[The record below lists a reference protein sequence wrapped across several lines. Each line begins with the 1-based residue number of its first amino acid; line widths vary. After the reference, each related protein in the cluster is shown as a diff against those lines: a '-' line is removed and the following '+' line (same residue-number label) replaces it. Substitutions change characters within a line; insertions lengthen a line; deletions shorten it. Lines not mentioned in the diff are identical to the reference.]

1 MFKTDNFED
10 VRQRIEETLSKH
22 LDSSVDTILKAGN
35 SIIEAG
41 GKRIRPLLVVYLTQS
56 LGGDTEKAIL
66 LGCGIEYI
74 HIASLLHDDVVD
86 KADSRRGKP
95 SVNKLF
101 GTEVAVLTG
110 DYLYAKSLFL
120 YANYGTQKMI
130 DILSKAVMNMAEGQ
144 LLELKNIGSIVDEK
158 TYFNII
164 DGKTAYLIGA
174 CFGIGA
180 LISNYED
187 YERFFN
193 IGLKL
198 GRAFQLIDDVL
209 DYEIDSQKLGKPSR
223 SDLREG
229 KVTYPVISV
238 LNEID
243 KELLQKILLSQ
254 NPSQEEL
261 DSIIDMVIE
270 KGGVKRTK
278 ELAFRLLEEVK
289 QQLSYYPITDKLMEI
304 IEKTVKRDF

>member
-1 MFKTDNFED
+1 MAQQSGLDSIRK
-10 VRQRIEETLSKH
+10 RIELALSEN

-41 GKRIRPLLVVYLTQS
+41 GKRIRPLLLVYLVES
-56 LGGDTEKAIL
+56 LGGDIDKAII

-95 SVNKLF
+95 SVNKVF
-101 GTEVAVLTG
+101 GAEVAVLTG
-110 DYLYAKSLFL
+110 DYLYAKALFL
-120 YANYGTQKMI
+120 YANYGNAKMI

-144 LLELKNIGSIVDEK
+144 LLELKSIGSIIDEK
-158 TYFNII
+158 TYFDII

-174 CFGIGA
+174 CFGVGA
-180 LISNYED
+180 LISNYEE
-187 YERFFN
+187 YEKFFD

-198 GRAFQLIDDVL
+198 GRAFQLIDDAL
-209 DYEIDSQKLGKPSR
+209 DYEVDSQKLGKPSR
-223 SDLREG
+223 SDLKEG

-238 LNEID
+238 LDKLD
-243 KELLQKILLSQ
+243 KELLQKILVSQ

-261 DSIIDMVIE
+261 DSVIDV
-270 KGGVKRTK
+270 
-278 ELAFRLLEEVK
+278 
-289 QQLSYYPITDKLMEI
+289 SY
-304 IEKTVKRDF
+304 

>member
-1 MFKTDNFED
+1 MAQQSGLDNI
-10 VRQRIEETLSKH
+10 RKRIEFALSEN

-41 GKRIRPLLVVYLTQS
+41 GKRIRPLLLVYLVES
-56 LGGDTEKAIL
+56 LGGDLDKAIT

-95 SVNKLF
+95 SVNKVF
-101 GTEVAVLTG
+101 GQEVAVLTG
-110 DYLYAKSLFL
+110 DYLYAKALFL
-120 YANYGTQKMI
+120 YANYGNAKMI
-130 DILSKAVMNMAEGQ
+130 DILSKAVMRMAEGQ
-144 LLELKNIGSIVDEK
+144 LLELKSIGSIIDEK
-158 TYFNII
+158 TYFDII

-174 CFGIGA
+174 CFGVGA
-180 LISNYED
+180 LISNYEE
-187 YERFFN
+187 YEKFFD

-198 GRAFQLIDDVL
+198 GRAFQLIDDAL
-209 DYEIDSQKLGKPSR
+209 DYEVDSQKLGKPSR
-223 SDLREG
+223 SDLKEG

-238 LNEID
+238 LDELD
-243 KELLQKILLSQ
+243 KELLQNILVSQ

-261 DSIIDMVIE
+261 DNIIDMVIE
-270 KGGVKRTK
+270 KGGVIHTK

-289 QQLSYYPITDKLMEI
+289 QELSYYPISEKLMEL

>member
-1 MFKTDNFED
+1 MAQQSGLDSIRK
-10 VRQRIEETLSKH
+10 RIELALSEN

-41 GKRIRPLLVVYLTQS
+41 GKRIRPLLLVYLVES
-56 LGGDTEKAIL
+56 LGGDIDKAII

-95 SVNKLF
+95 SVNKVF
-101 GTEVAVLTG
+101 GAEVAVLTG
-110 DYLYAKSLFL
+110 DYLYAKALFL
-120 YANYGTQKMI
+120 YANYGNAKMI

-144 LLELKNIGSIVDEK
+144 LLELKSIGSIIDEK
-158 TYFNII
+158 TYFDII

-174 CFGIGA
+174 CFGVGA
-180 LISNYED
+180 LISNYEE
-187 YERFFN
+187 YEKFFD

-198 GRAFQLIDDVL
+198 GRAFQLIDDAL
-209 DYEIDSQKLGKPSR
+209 DYEVDSQKLGKPSR
-223 SDLREG
+223 SDLKEG

-238 LNEID
+238 LDKLD
-243 KELLQKILLSQ
+243 KELLQKILVSQ

-261 DSIIDMVIE
+261 DSIIDTVIE
-270 KGGVKRTK
+270 KGGVMRTK

-289 QQLSYYPITDKLMEI
+289 QELSYYSISEKLMEL

>member
-1 MFKTDNFED
+1 MAQQSGLDSIRK
-10 VRQRIEETLSKH
+10 RIELALSEN

-35 SIIEAG
+35 STIEAG
-41 GKRIRPLLVVYLTQS
+41 GKRIRPLLLVYLVES
-56 LGGDTEKAIL
+56 LGGDVDKAII

-95 SVNKLF
+95 SVNKVF
-101 GTEVAVLTG
+101 GQEAAVLTG
-110 DYLYAKSLFL
+110 DYLYAKALFL
-120 YANYGTQKMI
+120 YANYGNAKMI

-144 LLELKNIGSIVDEK
+144 LLELKSIGSIIDEK
-158 TYFNII
+158 TYFDII

-174 CFGIGA
+174 CFGVGA
-180 LISNYED
+180 LISNYEE
-187 YERFFN
+187 YEKFFD

-198 GRAFQLIDDVL
+198 GRAFQLIDDAL
-209 DYEIDSQKLGKPSR
+209 DYEVDSQKLGKPSR
-223 SDLREG
+223 NDLKEG
-229 KVTYPVISV
+229 KVTYPVISM
-238 LNEID
+238 LDKLD
-243 KELLQKILLSQ
+243 KELLKNILVSQ

-261 DSIIDMVIE
+261 DSIIDTVIE
-270 KGGVKRTK
+270 KGGVMRTK

-289 QQLSYYPITDKLMEI
+289 QELSYYPITEKLMEL

>member
-1 MFKTDNFED
+1 MAQQSGLDNI
-10 VRQRIEETLSKH
+10 RKRIEFALSEN

-41 GKRIRPLLVVYLTQS
+41 GKRIRPLLLVYLVES
-56 LGGDTEKAIL
+56 LGGDLDKAIT

-95 SVNKLF
+95 SVNKVF
-101 GTEVAVLTG
+101 GQEVAVLTG
-110 DYLYAKSLFL
+110 DYLYAKALFL
-120 YANYGTQKMI
+120 YANYGNAKMI
-130 DILSKAVMNMAEGQ
+130 DILSKAVMRMAEGQ
-144 LLELKNIGSIVDEK
+144 LLELKSIGSIIDEK
-158 TYFNII
+158 TYFDII

-180 LISNYED
+180 LISNYEE
-187 YERFFN
+187 YEKFFD

-198 GRAFQLIDDVL
+198 GRAFQLIDDAL
-209 DYEIDSQKLGKPSR
+209 DYEVDSQKLGKPSR
-223 SDLREG
+223 SDLKEG

-238 LNEID
+238 LDELD
-243 KELLQKILLSQ
+243 KELLQNILVSQ

-261 DSIIDMVIE
+261 DNIIDMVIE
-270 KGGVKRTK
+270 KGGVIHTK

-289 QQLSYYPITDKLMEI
+289 QELSYYPISEKLMEL

>member
-1 MFKTDNFED
+1 MAQQSGLDNI
-10 VRQRIEETLSKH
+10 RKRIEFALSEN

-41 GKRIRPLLVVYLTQS
+41 GKRIRPLLLVYLVES
-56 LGGDTEKAIL
+56 LGGDIDKAVL

-95 SVNKLF
+95 SVNKVF
-101 GTEVAVLTG
+101 GQEVAVLTG
-110 DYLYAKSLFL
+110 DYLYAKALFL
-120 YANYGTQKMI
+120 YANYGNAKMI
-130 DILSKAVMNMAEGQ
+130 DILSKAVMRMAEGQ
-144 LLELKNIGSIVDEK
+144 LLELKSIGSIIDEK
-158 TYFNII
+158 TYFDII

-174 CFGIGA
+174 CFGVGA
-180 LISNYED
+180 LISNYEE
-187 YERFFN
+187 YKKFFD

-198 GRAFQLIDDVL
+198 GRAFQLIDDAL
-209 DYEIDSQKLGKPSR
+209 DYEVDSQKLGKPSR
-223 SDLREG
+223 SDLKEG

-238 LNEID
+238 LDELD
-243 KELLQKILLSQ
+243 KELLQNILVSQ

-261 DSIIDMVIE
+261 DNIIDMVIE
-270 KGGVKRTK
+270 KGGVIHTK

-289 QQLSYYPITDKLMEI
+289 QELSYYPISEKLMEL

>member
-1 MFKTDNFED
+1 
-10 VRQRIEETLSKH
+10 
-22 LDSSVDTILKAGN
+22 DSSVDTILKAGN

-41 GKRIRPLLVVYLTQS
+41 GKRIRPLLLVYLVES
-56 LGGDTEKAIL
+56 LGGDLDKAIT

-95 SVNKLF
+95 SVNKVF
-101 GTEVAVLTG
+101 GQEVAVLTG
-110 DYLYAKSLFL
+110 DYLYAKALFL
-120 YANYGTQKMI
+120 YANYGNAKMI
-130 DILSKAVMNMAEGQ
+130 DILSKAVMRMAEGQ
-144 LLELKNIGSIVDEK
+144 LLELKSIGSIIDEK
-158 TYFNII
+158 TYFDII

-174 CFGIGA
+174 CFGVGA
-180 LISNYED
+180 LISNYEE
-187 YERFFN
+187 YEKFFD

-198 GRAFQLIDDVL
+198 GRAFQLIDDAL
-209 DYEIDSQKLGKPSR
+209 DYEVDSQKLGKPSR
-223 SDLREG
+223 SDLKEG

-238 LNEID
+238 LDELD
-243 KELLQKILLSQ
+243 KELLQNILVSQ

-261 DSIIDMVIE
+261 DNIIDMVIE
-270 KGGVKRTK
+270 KGGVIHTK

-289 QQLSYYPITDKLMEI
+289 QELSYYPISEKLMEL

>member
-1 MFKTDNFED
+1 MAQQSGLDNI
-10 VRQRIEETLSKH
+10 RKRIEFALSEN

-41 GKRIRPLLVVYLTQS
+41 GKRIRPLLLVYLVES
-56 LGGDTEKAIL
+56 LGGDLDKAIT

-95 SVNKLF
+95 SVNKVF
-101 GTEVAVLTG
+101 GQEVAVLTG
-110 DYLYAKSLFL
+110 DYLYAKALFL
-120 YANYGTQKMI
+120 YANYGNAKMI
-130 DILSKAVMNMAEGQ
+130 DILSKAVMRMAEGQ
-144 LLELKNIGSIVDEK
+144 LLELKSIGSIIDEK
-158 TYFNII
+158 TYFDII

-180 LISNYED
+180 LISNYEE
-187 YERFFN
+187 YEKFFD

-198 GRAFQLIDDVL
+198 GRAFQLIDDAL
-209 DYEIDSQKLGKPSR
+209 DYEVDSQKLGKPSR
-223 SDLREG
+223 SDLKEG

-238 LNEID
+238 LDELD
-243 KELLQKILLSQ
+243 KELLQNILVSQ
-254 NPSQEEL
+254 SPSQEEL
-261 DSIIDMVIE
+261 DNIIDMVIE
-270 KGGVKRTK
+270 KGGVIHTK

-289 QQLSYYPITDKLMEI
+289 QELSYYPISEKLMEL

>member
-1 MFKTDNFED
+1 MTQQSGLDN
-10 VRQRIEETLSKH
+10 VRKRIELALSEN

-41 GKRIRPLLVVYLTQS
+41 GKRIRPLLLVHLVES
-56 LGGDTEKAIL
+56 LGGDIDKAIL

-95 SVNKLF
+95 SVNKVF
-101 GTEVAVLTG
+101 GQEVAVLTG
-110 DYLYAKSLFL
+110 DYLYAKALFL
-120 YANYGTQKMI
+120 YANYGNAKMI

-144 LLELKNIGSIVDEK
+144 LLELKSIGSIIDKK
-158 TYFNII
+158 TYFDII

-174 CFGIGA
+174 CFGVGA
-180 LISNYED
+180 LISNYEE
-187 YERFFN
+187 YEKFFD

-198 GRAFQLIDDVL
+198 GRAFQLIDDAL
-209 DYEIDSQKLGKPSR
+209 DYEVDSQKLGKPSR
-223 SDLREG
+223 SDLKEG

-238 LNEID
+238 LDKLD
-243 KELLQKILLSQ
+243 KELLQKILVSQ

-261 DSIIDMVIE
+261 DNIIDMVIE
-270 KGGVKRTK
+270 KGGVTHTK

-289 QQLSYYPITDKLMEI
+289 QELSYYPISEKLMEL